1 MISTA
6 EFEKKL
12 SGFRAEINQRL
23 TQVLKKPEPAL
34 LYDPMRFA
42 LLSGGKRLRPILLLL
57 SCEAICGTYQ
67 KALDAAVAVEL
78 LHNFTLIHDDV
89 MDQDDTRR
97 GNPTVY
103 KKWDV
108 DIAILSGDGLVALS
122 YEYLLKTKFEY
133 LDCLGQLFSNALLEL
148 CEGQVLDKKFESSND
163 VSPSEY
169 FSMIEKKTAALL
181 ALCCE
186 IGGYIGGADPT
197 VISSLRKFGLNMGLA
212 FQIQDDLLDIMSD
225 EHHLGKTWGSDIK
238 RRKKTILLIHAK
250 KMADSTNRVK
260 IDKIL
265 QKENIT
271 NDDVSK
277 MKDIFQKTGT
287 IEYTQNLLDQ
297 HFQNAGN
304 GLSAIQSPQGKKNLE
319 LFLESIVHRTY

>member
-78 LHNFTLIHDDV
+78 LHNFTVIHDDV

-103 KKWDV
+103 RKWDV

-122 YEYLLKTKFEY
+122 YEYLLKTKFNHQQPWAW
-133 LDCLGQLFSNALLEL
+133 LKL
-148 CEGQVLDKKFESSND
+148 
-163 VSPSEY
+163 P
-169 FSMIEKKTAALL
+169 M
-181 ALCCE
+181 
-186 IGGYIGGADPT
+186 
-197 VISSLRKFGLNMGLA
+197 
-212 FQIQDDLLDIMSD
+212 
-225 EHHLGKTWGSDIK
+225 
-238 RRKKTILLIHAK
+238 
-250 KMADSTNRVK
+250 
-260 IDKIL
+260 
-265 QKENIT
+265 
-271 NDDVSK
+271 
-277 MKDIFQKTGT
+277 
-287 IEYTQNLLDQ
+287 
-297 HFQNAGN
+297 
-304 GLSAIQSPQGKKNLE
+304 
-319 LFLESIVHRTY
+319 